1 VSINK
6 ALSTFIQVVRY
17 NGLSIVRYFQVVF
30 DYCFCNS
37 YCVFFIVRNKII
49 VHLKINHTKVYDEL
63 FFICEDKS
71 VEIRDVG
78 DWSKFTSE
86 GYKDLNDNYLF
97 AHMPR
102 QNILG
107 IASIVLLFLLLVVV
121 GIQDKIN

>member
-1 VSINK
+1 MVYQLLDIFKWCLIIS
-6 ALSTFIQVVRY
+6 FV
-17 NGLSIVRYFQVVF
+17 IVIVF
-30 DYCFCNS
+30 
-37 YCVFFIVRNKII
+37 FFIVRNKII

-63 FFICEDKS
+63 FFTCDDKS

-78 DWSKFTSE
+78 DWSKFASE